1 MPKDPI
7 KLEREQ
13 AWIGDAVLALYARRW
28 LLAQGRFDALEFSEF
43 TCNQSL
49 ASLGSPT
56 TVEAK
61 IGILYE
67 SEGLESAFAWI
78 EQNVLPLHQKRLAA
92 SRRRRG

>member
-1 MPKDPI
+1 MSKDPI

-13 AWIGDAVLALYARRW
+13 AWIGDAVLSLYARRW
-28 LLAQGRFDALEFSEF
+28 LLAQGRFDAPEFSEF

-49 ASLGSPT
+49 SALGSPT

-67 SEGLESAFAWI
+67 TEGLDAAFAWI
-78 EQNVLPLHQKRLAA
+78 EQNILPLHQKRIAA
-92 SRRRRG
+92 RRRRRG